1 MSHDLEF
8 LTESIL
14 VYLAI
19 CRQPLVGHL
28 MLDQDSLIHPN
39 GPPRCL
45 QSLIGVRVLQDPNS
59 IEIILEH
66 EGDLLQAGN
75 LRVPIDRAR
84 LRVQIYRLI
93 DQQRIQS
100 NSHLL
105 PKVDPAV
112 LEPIVSVRSA

>member
-1 MSHDLEF
+1 
-8 LTESIL
+8 
-14 VYLAI
+14 
-19 CRQPLVGHL
+19 

-45 QSLIGVRVLQDPNS
+45 QSLIGVRMLQDPNS